1 MNQFKIGDRVRAV
14 KNCSSNYFRKG
25 EIGTVIEIYEKS
37 IIVDFG
43 YYRQHTAYTDE
54 IELIEPQ
61 LKYYK
66 KLVGKYDN
74 VIGTVVRSDASD
86 IHENALRMFA
96 LANAYAGDKPFPE
109 IAQAIDDL
117 NMHLKGVNTEIFKV
131 IYNYFAQFQYE
142 KTVEVFPEVGKE
154 YEFSRHCDLWFRYEL
169 DGFKVG
175 SHMFNKIR
183 PIQPSR
189 LEQLKAKHPNLSN
202 DELIELLDILLTQMR
217 NTK

>member
-1 MNQFKIGDRVRAV
+1 MNKFKVGDRVRTV
-14 KNCSSNYFRKG
+14 SQCDGGYFDKMETG
-25 EIGTVIEIYEKS
+25 S
-37 IIVDFG
+37 IISIGNDEIPYYVQFDKG
-43 YYRQHTAYTDE
+43 YAAYCANHE
-54 IELIEPQ
+54 IELIESTP
-61 LKYYK
+61 
-66 KLVGKYDN
+66 
-74 VIGTVVRSDASD
+74 
-86 IHENALRMFA
+86 
-96 LANAYAGDKPFPE
+96 KPFPE

-117 NMHLKGVNTEIFKV
+117 NIHYLKGINTEIFNV